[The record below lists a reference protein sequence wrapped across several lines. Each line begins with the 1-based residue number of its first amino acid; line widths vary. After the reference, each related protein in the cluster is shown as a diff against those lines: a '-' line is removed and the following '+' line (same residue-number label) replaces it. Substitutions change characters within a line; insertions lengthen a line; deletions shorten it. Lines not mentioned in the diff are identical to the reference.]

1 MVSKIKTWELGGRVG
16 VGLGAVCNEWAR
28 DKRGSEVGN
37 ISSVATIPLHR
48 GVRAA
53 RRWCTHVILWAR
65 VHDHMRV
72 SERKH
77 VCVCV
82 CTGSGRCPWSGQ
94 GEKGGEWEVGC
105 KVWEEGGARFW
116 LQRPPSP

>member
-37 ISSVATIPLHR
+37 ISSVATIPLH
-48 GVRAA
+48 VRAA

-72 SERKH
+72 S
-77 VCVCV
+77 
-82 CTGSGRCPWSGQ
+82 
-94 GEKGGEWEVGC
+94 
-105 KVWEEGGARFW
+105 
-116 LQRPPSP
+116 